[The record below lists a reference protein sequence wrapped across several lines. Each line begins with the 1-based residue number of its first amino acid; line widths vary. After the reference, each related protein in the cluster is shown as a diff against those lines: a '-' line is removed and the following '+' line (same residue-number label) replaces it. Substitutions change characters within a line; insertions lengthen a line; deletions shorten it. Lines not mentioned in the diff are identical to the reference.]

1 MLQRWIRG
9 ETQGLL
15 FSFVSEWRRAVRER
29 NVEDICRKAEYLRSR
44 HRFDVRKLMD
54 AVYGFGIG
62 LVCRTSL
69 SAWQKVVILGNF
81 EKQSRRLRTHGREIV
96 SQEISKAGV
105 KVLIYY
111 AKSVL
116 LAWRV
121 VALNIRTAVSL
132 GVDASG
138 NELSHNNTIL
148 SDLEN
153 EVKLLE
159 GYLNARNG
167 SSRGSSRQS
176 PIDQREFRHTR
187 DFLATV

>member
-1 MLQRWIRG
+1 
-9 ETQGLL
+9 
-15 FSFVSEWRRAVRER
+15 
-29 NVEDICRKAEYLRSR
+29 
-44 HRFDVRKLMD
+44 MD

-111 AKSVL
+111 AKIVL
-116 LAWRV
+116 LAWRNANIMNKFDGLILQAQQADTRCNQLAHHESVMQQKLAVHLLTAESRMHEV
-121 VALNIRTAVSL
+121 VELTENVSL
-132 GVDASG
+132 GVDAFG
-138 NELSHNNTIL
+138 NELGHNSTIL